1 MSKTKKK
8 VVIRACEDC
17 SCVDNGALEV
27 IKTIEEATG
36 LEMGEK
42 NSKYDFDRSGCL
54 GGCDFGPN
62 ILVNSEIV
70 MGLKPENVMV
80 EITKVANSVPLTKKQ
95 KEENLNKILEEELD
109 ID

>member
-1 MSKTKKK
+1 MPKTKKK
-8 VVIRACEDC
+8 IVIRACEDC

-36 LEMGEK
+36 LAMGEQNTK
-42 NSKYDFDRSGCL
+42 FDFDRSGCL

-70 MGLKPENVMV
+70 MGLKPDTVMA
-80 EITKVANSVPLTKKQ
+80 EIIKIANSAPLSKKQ
-95 KEENLNKILEEELD
+95 KEENLNKILESELD
-109 ID
+109 MN

>member
-1 MSKTKKK
+1 MPKAKKK
-8 VVIRACEDC
+8 VIIRACEDC

-27 IKTIEEATG
+27 IKTIEESTG
-36 LEMGEK
+36 LAMGES

-70 MGLKPENVMV
+70 MGLKPGTVMA
-80 EITKVANSVPLTKKQ
+80 EIIKIANSAPLNKKQ
-95 KEENLNKILEEELD
+95 KEENLNKVLEDELD
-109 ID
+109 MV

>member
-1 MSKTKKK
+1 MPKAKKK

-27 IKTIEEATG
+27 IKTIEESTG
-36 LEMGEK
+36 LEMGQQ

-62 ILVNSEIV
+62 ILVNSEIIMGVKPDTV
-70 MGLKPENVMV
+70 MA
-80 EITKVANSVPLTKKQ
+80 EIIKIATGVPLTQKQ
-95 KEENLNKILEEELD
+95 KEENLNKILEDELD
-109 ID
+109 RV

>member
-1 MSKTKKK
+1 MPKTKKK

-17 SCVDNGALEV
+17 SCLDNGALAV
-27 IKTIEEATG
+27 IKSIEEGTG
-36 LEMGEK
+36 LEMGEQ

-70 MGLKPENVMV
+70 MGLKPDTVMA
-80 EITKVANSVPLTKKQ
+80 EIIKIANATPLTKKQ
-95 KEENLNKILEEELD
+95 KEENLNKILEEELYEL
-109 ID
+109 

>member
-1 MSKTKKK
+1 MPKAKKK
-8 VVIRACEDC
+8 VIIRACEDC

-27 IKTIEEATG
+27 IKTIEEGTG
-36 LEMGEK
+36 LAMGEK

-70 MGLKPENVMV
+70 MGLKPNTVMA
-80 EITKVANSVPLTKKQ
+80 EIAKIANSAPLTQKQ
-95 KEENLNKILEEELD
+95 KEEDLNKKIEQELYD
-109 ID
+109 L